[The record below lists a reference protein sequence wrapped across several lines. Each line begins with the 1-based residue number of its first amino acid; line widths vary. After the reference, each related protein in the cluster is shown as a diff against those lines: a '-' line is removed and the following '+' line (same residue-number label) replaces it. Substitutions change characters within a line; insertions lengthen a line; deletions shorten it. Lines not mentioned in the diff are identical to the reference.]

1 MVAVEVVVSVRD
13 INALRVVRALPDAL
27 RDEIDDAVTDC
38 VFESFDDALTVLL
51 PEDEEVPVAELL
63 A

>member
-1 MVAVEVVVSVRD
+1 MVAVAVIVSVCD

-38 VFESFDDALTVLL
+38 EFESLGDALTVLL
-51 PEDEEVPVAELL
+51 PEDEDVPVAELL